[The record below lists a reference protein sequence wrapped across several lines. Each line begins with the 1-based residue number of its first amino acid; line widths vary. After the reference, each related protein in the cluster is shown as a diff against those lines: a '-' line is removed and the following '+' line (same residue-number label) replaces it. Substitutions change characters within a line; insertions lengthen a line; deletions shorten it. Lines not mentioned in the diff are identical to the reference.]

1 MAGWSR
7 PAIDLKLT
15 SCFHFPT
22 PTGRLRILPLLF
34 RGRPDFYLPALAAS
48 TGFPYFCQV
57 TLFLLADASDGW
69 RLAYPWAL
77 LLLLAIPLLAIL
89 RGRTGQQ
96 AAVVFSSLHIVKQL
110 GPAAKAR
117 AGGLRL
123 ALLFLA
129 LACIV
134 LALSRPQ
141 SLRSRETITESGIE
155 LILAIDVSRS
165 MQVEDF
171 KIGGRNADRLQ
182 AAKKV
187 TRDFIRG
194 RETDRIG
201 LLAFAGR
208 PYLASPIT
216 LDHEW
221 LEDNMS
227 RVRIGLV
234 EDGTAIGSAIAAA
247 ARRLDKR
254 PARSKVIVLLTDGVN
269 NAGQLSPVMAANL
282 AKTLGIRI
290 YTVAVGTYGDYVV
303 QTPRGPQ
310 KLAQEFDEETL
321 KQIAEIGNG
330 EYFRA
335 QDTGSLERIFNS
347 IDEMEKTEIRR
358 KVTVH
363 AKELFHYPGAAALVL
378 GLLSLVGGETFW
390 RRYP

>member
-1 MAGWSR
+1 M
-7 PAIDLKLT
+7 
-15 SCFHFPT
+15 T
-22 PTGRLRILPLLF
+22 P
-34 RGRPDFYLPALAAS
+34 S
-48 TGFPYFCQV
+48 
-57 TLFLLADASDGW
+57 LLADASDGW

-77 LLLLAIPLLAIL
+77 LLLLLIPLLAIL

-96 AAVVFSSLHIVKQL
+96 AAVIFSSLHILRRL
-110 GPAAKAR
+110 GPVAKAR

-129 LACIV
+129 LAGIV
-134 LALSRPQ
+134 AAMTRPQ

-171 KIGGRNADRLQ
+171 KIGPRDANRLQ

-194 RETDRIG
+194 RQTDRIG

-221 LEDNMS
+221 LEDSMS
-227 RVRIGLV
+227 RVQIGLV

-254 PARSKVIVLLTDGVN
+254 PAKSKVIVLLTDGVN

-282 AKTLGIRI
+282 ARTLGIRI
-290 YTVAVGTYGDYVV
+290 YTIAVGTYGDYVV

-310 KLAQEFDEETL
+310 KLVQEFDENTL

-335 QDTGSLERIFNS
+335 QDIGGLERIFSS
-347 IDEMEKTEIRR
+347 IDELEKTEIRK

-363 AKELFHYPGAAALVL
+363 TKELFQYPATAALVL